1 MIKDMNSHAE
11 GSKGNLSPAPG
22 PEVESIKV
30 VHELSSPTE
39 GSSHKRRKGKKKESS
54 SRKILK
60 EYLNTLED
68 EMICPM

>member
-1 MIKDMNSHAE
+1 MVKDVISHA
-11 GSKGNLSPAPG
+11 GGGRDNLSPILG
-22 PEVESIKV
+22 PEVESTKV

-39 GSSHKRRKGKKKESS
+39 GSSHKRRKGKKESS

>member
-1 MIKDMNSHAE
+1 MVKDVNSHAA
-11 GSKGNLSPAPG
+11 GGRDNISLVPG
-22 PEVESIKV
+22 PEVESTKV